1 MDTHSTPDLPS
12 ELPPDAAEAAPA
24 LELARASGAVQAPR
38 AGMAPGTPGGAGVPD
53 VADSGNRIEPEAGA
67 LPRRVCI
74 VTGLSGS
81 GKSTAMQV
89 FEDLGYFTVDG
100 LPASMAAEM
109 VKLMEKPSMA
119 HFKGIVLGLDIRET
133 SFLDEIQDALEALRH
148 AGYGPELMFLEAD
161 TPEIMRRYVTTR
173 RPHPLEREGIGLER
187 AVHLERTRLA
197 GLRGSSD
204 MVVNTTRFS
213 IHDLRRV
220 IQRRFRSPQGGL
232 RALRVNVFSFGFKY
246 GIPAEADYV
255 FDLRFLP
262 NPYFVSELRARS
274 GQDPEVSDYVF
285 ATPKAREFR
294 AKLLELLF
302 FILPLMEN
310 EGRYRL
316 TVAFGCTGGRHRSVA
331 VAEAV
336 RKALAQAGYPVALEH
351 RHMALG

>member
-1 MDTHSTPDLPS
+1 MDTHAKPDFPSNLPPGAAPAS
-12 ELPPDAAEAAPA
+12 SASAPDRLPDAAQASEAD
-24 LELARASGAVQAPR
+24 E
-38 AGMAPGTPGGAGVPD
+38 AGG
-53 VADSGNRIEPEAGA
+53 RIGPEAGA
-67 LPRRVCI
+67 PSRRVCI

-100 LPASMAAEM
+100 LPSSMAAEM

-294 AKLLELLF
+294 AKLLDLLF
-302 FILPLMEN
+302 YMKESSSPFK
-310 EGRYRL
+310 
-316 TVAFGCTGGRHRSVA
+316 TFVKT
-331 VAEAV
+331 
-336 RKALAQAGYPVALEH
+336 
-351 RHMALG
+351 